1 MYIKVKN
8 AMSGSTAMLTVSKLT
23 SIKDVRLLVQEKMNV
38 EPKMQRFFFQ
48 GKQLEDDYSLFDYNV
63 QVNDIIQLMV
73 RQPLGESQV
82 DNLPSKEESNK
93 KDNKMKEE
101 KEEEEEKVIPVVTE
115 AESEVFKKD
124 EHVDVKDNNT
134 GAWFEAIVKKITTN
148 DTVKGGDGLTYHV
161 LYEGY
166 EEEIK
171 EDHVK
176 VCVEQIRPRART
188 IVPLTDVDLGH
199 KVFVNYNL
207 EDVEERGFWYDGEV
221 TGMRCTQS
229 NKSLTVSLK
238 VGGGEVKKDC
248 KIVFLDE
255 IMKAEAAPKL
265 ANRQIVNLVTGD
277 DQPSDGKCKGC
288 NGNRARRCK
297 ECGCRKCG
305 GKEDPDSQIMCDEC
319 DMAYHLS
326 CLGLTSI
333 PDVEEWFCPDC
344 KNDDDIVGGRVK
356 MGKKKAGANTQ
367 GTKRDW
373 GQGFAT
379 VGRTKVCN
387 KVDKDHFGPI
397 PGVEVGMSW
406 LFRIQVSEEGIH
418 RPPVGGIAG
427 TAKFGCQSLVLA
439 GGYEDDVDDGEYFTY
454 TGSGGRDLSGNKRTA
469 EQSSDQKLE
478 KSNAA
483 IARNCKARFNPVDG
497 ADAGD
502 DWKEGKPIRVIRN
515 YKGSK
520 HSQYAPEEGNRY
532 DGIYKV
538 VKYWAEKGNSG
549 FKVWRYLLKRDDP
562 SPAPWTD
569 EGKKIIEDEGY
580 AMIYPPGYLEA
591 QAAKEKE
598 AEGKTPAK
606 GKKRKKNE
614 PEDVDD
620 SFINDENENE
630 ETDSPVSKKKKTV
643 TYKLSDEWVALMDAD
658 TNNKALWD
666 QVKDKGAANKKELT
680 DYVEEI
686 FCCIICQDIVY
697 KPVTTPCKHNICLS
711 CLERSYAAGQ
721 KTCPSCRADLGDD
734 YLSTKPTNPDL
745 KKVLNTIFPGYEAG
759 R

>member
-1 MYIKVKN
+1 
-8 AMSGSTAMLTVSKLT
+8 
-23 SIKDVRLLVQEKMNV
+23 
-38 EPKMQRFFFQ
+38 
-48 GKQLEDDYSLFDYNV
+48 
-63 QVNDIIQLMV
+63 
-73 RQPLGESQV
+73 
-82 DNLPSKEESNK
+82 
-93 KDNKMKEE
+93 
-101 KEEEEEKVIPVVTE
+101 
-115 AESEVFKKD
+115 
-124 EHVDVKDNNT
+124 
-134 GAWFEAIVKKITTN
+134 
-148 DTVKGGDGLTYHV
+148 
-161 LYEGY
+161 
-166 EEEIK
+166 
-171 EDHVK
+171 
-176 VCVEQIRPRART
+176 
-188 IVPLTDVDLGH
+188 
-199 KVFVNYNL
+199 
-207 EDVEERGFWYDGEV
+207 
-221 TGMRCTQS
+221 
-229 NKSLTVSLK
+229 
-238 VGGGEVKKDC
+238 
-248 KIVFLDE
+248 
-255 IMKAEAAPKL
+255 
-265 ANRQIVNLVTGD
+265 
-277 DQPSDGKCKGC
+277 
-288 NGNRARRCK
+288 
-297 ECGCRKCG
+297 
-305 GKEDPDSQIMCDEC
+305 
-319 DMAYHLS
+319 
-326 CLGLTSI
+326 
-333 PDVEEWFCPDC
+333 
-344 KNDDDIVGGRVK
+344 
-356 MGKKKAGANTQ
+356 
-367 GTKRDW
+367 
-373 GQGFAT
+373 
-379 VGRTKVCN
+379 
-387 KVDKDHFGPI
+387 VDKDHLGQI

-515 YKGSK
+515 YKGAK

-538 VKYWAEKGNSG
+538 VKYWTEKGNSG

-562 SPAPWTD
+562 APAPWTE

-580 AMIYPPGYLEA
+580 TLIYPPGYLEA

-598 AEGKTPAK
+598 GEGKTPAK

-620 SFINDENENE
+620 SFINDGNE
-630 ETDSPVSKKKKTV
+630 EETEGTDSPITKKKKTV
-643 TYKLSDEWVALMDAD
+643 AYKISDDWLTQMDAD

-666 QVKDKGAANKKELT
+666 QVKENGATNKKELT

-697 KPVTTPCKHNICLS
+697 KPVTTPCKHNMCLS
-711 CLERSYAAGQ
+711 CLERSYTAGQ
-721 KTCPSCRADLGDD
+721 KACPSCRADLGDD
-734 YLSTKPTNPDL
+734 YLSTKPVNSDL